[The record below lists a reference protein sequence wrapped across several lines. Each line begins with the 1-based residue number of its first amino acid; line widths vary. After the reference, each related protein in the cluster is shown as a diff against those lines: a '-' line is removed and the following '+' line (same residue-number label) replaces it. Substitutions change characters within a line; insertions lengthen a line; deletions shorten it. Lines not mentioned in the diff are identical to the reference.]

1 MNFLS
6 AFLILFLVAAA
17 GVSAQSRKGTFA
29 LTNARLNTIARG
41 VIERG
46 TLVITDGVISAVGLD
61 VRVPSGATVIDCS
74 GLTVYPGFIDGGTE
88 LGLVEVGSLP
98 ETRDED
104 EIGDITP
111 QVQALTAVNPN
122 AVAIPV
128 TRVNGITTV
137 IAAPS
142 GGLFPGTAALINL
155 HGYTPEQMHAGG
167 FRAVVMNYPSSGRGG
182 WWDNRTDEEVEKAA
196 AKARAKLKD
205 VWERAVLYTRID
217 SAYTAS
223 RETGRT
229 PEYIPEI
236 QALVPVV
243 RGEMPLMIEVNA
255 ARDIDSALAWVKQA
269 KVKAIFTG
277 VSEGWRVADKIAAA
291 GIPCIVGPVLTLPTR
306 PSDRYDKPYAN
317 PGLLRA
323 AGVKVALR
331 TTDAANVR
339 NLPYQAGFAAAHG
352 MGKDEALRAITL
364 SAAEI
369 FGVEKLLGSL
379 ETGKQASLF
388 VADGDP
394 LEPSTSVRHL
404 FINGYRVPLETR
416 HVDLYKEFIN
426 REPGVSK

>member
-1 MNFLS
+1 MKFLS
-6 AFLILFLVAAA
+6 AFLIVFLAAAA
-17 GVSAQSRKGTFA
+17 GASAQSRKGTFV
-29 LTNARLNTIARG
+29 LTNARINTVSRG
-41 VIERG
+41 VIEQG
-46 TLVITDGVISAVGLD
+46 MLVINDGLISAVGTNLQ
-61 VRVPSGATVIDCS
+61 VPSGATIIDCS

-128 TRVNGITTV
+128 TRVNGVTTV
-137 IAAPS
+137 ITAPS

-167 FRAVVMNYPSSGRGG
+167 FRAIVMNFPSSGRGG
-182 WWDNRTDEEVEKAA
+182 WWDDRTDEDVEKAA
-196 AKARAKLKD
+196 TKAREKLKD
-205 VWERAVLYTRID
+205 VWERAVLYARID
-217 SAYTAS
+217 SAYKAS
-223 RETGRT
+223 EKTGRT

-236 QALVPVV
+236 QALAPVV

-255 ARDIDSALAWVKQA
+255 ARDIDSALAWVKQM

-277 VSEGWRVADKIAAA
+277 VAEGWRVADKIAAA
-291 GIPCIVGPVLTLPTR
+291 GIPCIVGPVLTMPTR

-331 TTDAANVR
+331 TSDAANVR
-339 NLPYQAGFAAAHG
+339 NLPYQAGYAAAYG
-352 MGKDEALRAITL
+352 MGPEEALRAITL

-369 FGVEKLLGSL
+369 FGVDKLLGSL
-379 ETGKQASLF
+379 EAGKQANLF
-388 VADGDP
+388 IADGDP
-394 LEPSTSVRHL
+394 LEPFTSVRHL

-416 HVDLYKEFIN
+416 HVELYKEFIE
-426 REPGVSK
+426 REPGVKK